1 MIKLA
6 AQFVPLKVNAEKEGK
21 DLASKYNVRGYP
33 TILFVDGAGKL
44 AGRIGGYMPPGPF
57 ADEMKK
63 VQETQHE
70 LPKIRAALKKN
81 PNDGEANAK
90 LAAIISAA
98 GERTEAEAA
107 LAKAE
112 KAGFKGEALARAYNG
127 VGDLYQSDRKF
138 KKAIEFF
145 NKADAA
151 AKTNKDRAYA
161 KVSVLA
167 CCQSLQD
174 KKGAAKAAKELLAMK
189 DVPEDWRKMAERI
202 TQP

>member
-6 AQFVPLKVNAEKEGK
+6 AQFVPLKVDAEREGK
-21 DLASKYNVRGYP
+21 DLARKYNVRGYP

-57 ADEMKK
+57 GDEMTKIY
-63 VQETQHE
+63 EAHE
-70 LPKIRAALKKN
+70 LPKIRAVLKKN

-90 LAAIISAA
+90 LAAFISAK
-98 GERTEAEAA
+98 GKRTEAEAA
-107 LAKAE
+107 LTKAE
-112 KAGFKGEALARAYNG
+112 KAGYKGEALSRAYNG
-127 VGDLYQSDRKF
+127 VGDMYQSDGKF
-138 KKAIEFF
+138 KIAIKFF

-161 KVSVLA
+161 KSSVLS
-167 CCQSLQD
+167 CCLSLKD

-189 DVPEDWRKMAERI
+189 DVPEDWREMAERA